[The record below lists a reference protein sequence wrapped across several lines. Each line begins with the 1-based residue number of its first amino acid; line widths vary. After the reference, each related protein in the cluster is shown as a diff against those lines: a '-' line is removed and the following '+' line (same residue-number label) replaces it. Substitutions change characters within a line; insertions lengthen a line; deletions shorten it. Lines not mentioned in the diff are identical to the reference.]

1 MNIKDR
7 LSGNEAVAYAMKQM
21 NIDVVAAFPIT
32 PSTEIPQYFSQ
43 YVNNGEVET
52 QFVPVESEHSS
63 MSACIGAEVAGARAS
78 TATSSNGMSL
88 MNEML
93 HIASALRL
101 PISMAAVNRA
111 VTGPININCD
121 YSDSMGAKDTGWV
134 QIYAENAQEAY
145 DNFVM
150 STRIGEHVD
159 VRLPVM
165 TCQDGFIT
173 SHSLENIELLDDET
187 VSDFVGFYEP
197 IDYML
202 DETTSASFGPY
213 DSPKFLLEHKR
224 QQAQAMMNAKGV
236 IKDVQEDFYK
246 ISGRKYDIVE
256 TYKTEDAERI
266 MVIIGSS
273 SGTAKYAVNELREQG
288 EKVGLVKIRVY
299 RPFPAIEIAKE
310 LKNAKIVAVM
320 DRAEGLSGIGGPVFA
335 DICASTCNMKDKPL
349 MVNYIYGLGG
359 RDFRPEDAKTVF
371 EALSADLVSN
381 EELDT
386 YRYLGV
392 RG

>member
-43 YVNNGEVET
+43 YVNNGQVDTE
-52 QFVPVESEHSS
+52 FIPVESEHSS
-63 MSACIGAEVAGARAS
+63 MSACIGASVAGGRVA
-78 TATSSNGMSL
+78 TATSSNGMAL

-101 PISMAAVNRA
+101 PVCLAAVNRA
-111 VTGPININCD
+111 ITGPININCD

-134 QIYAENAQEAY
+134 QLYAENAQEAY
-145 DNFVM
+145 DNFIM
-150 STRIGEHVD
+150 SARIGEHEE

-165 TCQDGFIT
+165 TNQDGFIT
-173 SHSLENIELLDDET
+173 SHSLEIIELLDDKT
-187 VSDFVGFYEP
+187 VSDFVGFYDA

-202 DETTSASFGPY
+202 DETTTASFGPY

-224 QQAQAMMNAKGV
+224 QQAQAMINAKNIV
-236 IKDVQEDFYK
+236 KEVQEEFCK
-246 ISGRKYDIVE
+246 ISGRKYDVIE
-256 TYKTEDAERI
+256 SYKTEDAERI

-273 SGTAKYAVNELREQG
+273 SGTAKYAINEMRAKG
-288 EKVGLVKIRVY
+288 EKVGLIKIRLY
-299 RPFPAIEIAKE
+299 RPFPASEIAKE
-310 LKNAKIVAVM
+310 LKNAKMVAVM

-335 DICASTCNMKDKPL
+335 DICASMCNMKDKPL

-359 RDFRPEDAKTVF
+359 RDFRPEDAMAVF
-371 EALSADLVSN
+371 EELKADMDSGQ
-381 EELDT
+381 ELDT
-386 YRYLGV
+386 YRYYGV
-392 RG
+392 RE